1 MVFIHLATGFEEVEA
16 LTAADLLRRANVE
29 TVLISMTGQP
39 MVEGAHGF
47 KIETDMVFEDA
58 DYSRCE

>member
-29 TVLISMTGQP
+29 AVLIYDGSANG
-39 MVEGAHGF
+39 
-47 KIETDMVFEDA
+47 
-58 DYSRCE
+58 